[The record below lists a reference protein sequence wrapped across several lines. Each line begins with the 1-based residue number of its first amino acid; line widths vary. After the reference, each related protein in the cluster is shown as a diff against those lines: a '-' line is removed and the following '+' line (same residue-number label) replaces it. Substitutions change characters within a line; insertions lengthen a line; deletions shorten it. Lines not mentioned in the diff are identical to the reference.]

1 MTGPDA
7 GTLPILLVI
16 EGGRSGERIAIPEG
30 TWSIGRDPAS
40 DIVLEDAGVSR
51 RHATLTSDGVGL
63 SIEDTGSTNGTRVN
77 GATLTSARRL
87 AAGDEVELGAMAFRL
102 EGQEVA
108 AAAPPDVA
116 VPPPTAVPPV
126 AVPSVAVPPVAVPPA
141 AVPPT
146 AAPPTAASS
155 AVATAPRRGRVRLGR
170 VVLVGALA
178 NLVLLVAAVVIEFAT
193 DWTGIGPW
201 LAAPLLGMVAALV
214 DVARQAATREP
225 EPAVP
230 APSSA
235 PRTAPTSSDGRPS
248 PAVPAGP
255 VPRRKRRVPVVVAV
269 VVSVLL
275 IGGGGIAIA
284 YGVATATAFITG
296 NQTGTERLVGEVTV
310 DDQGVSTT
318 VHRVEHTQDFTR
330 VELTVVNGLANTITL
345 PVFGNATL
353 SAADGTSLGGDP
365 FRSSW
370 NQTIAPG
377 QTRRGTLVFPGHL
390 DPAGTTA
397 TLSFATVFE
406 QGFDGPSSIVVE
418 GLVLAPVE

>member
-1 MTGPDA
+1 M
-7 GTLPILLVI
+7 
-16 EGGRSGERIAIPEG
+16 
-30 TWSIGRDPAS
+30 
-40 DIVLEDAGVSR
+40 
-51 RHATLTSDGVGL
+51 
-63 SIEDTGSTNGTRVN
+63 
-77 GATLTSARRL
+77 
-87 AAGDEVELGAMAFRL
+87 
-102 EGQEVA
+102 
-108 AAAPPDVA
+108 
-116 VPPPTAVPPV
+116 
-126 AVPSVAVPPVAVPPA
+126 
-141 AVPPT
+141 
-146 AAPPTAASS
+146 
-155 AVATAPRRGRVRLGR
+155 
-170 VVLVGALA
+170 LVGALA

-225 EPAVP
+225 EPVVQ

-235 PRTAPTSSDGRPS
+235 PGTAPTGADGRPS

>member
-1 MTGPDA
+1 M
-7 GTLPILLVI
+7 
-16 EGGRSGERIAIPEG
+16 
-30 TWSIGRDPAS
+30 
-40 DIVLEDAGVSR
+40 
-51 RHATLTSDGVGL
+51 
-63 SIEDTGSTNGTRVN
+63 
-77 GATLTSARRL
+77 
-87 AAGDEVELGAMAFRL
+87 
-102 EGQEVA
+102 
-108 AAAPPDVA
+108 
-116 VPPPTAVPPV
+116 
-126 AVPSVAVPPVAVPPA
+126 
-141 AVPPT
+141 
-146 AAPPTAASS
+146 
-155 AVATAPRRGRVRLGR
+155 
-170 VVLVGALA
+170 LVGALA

-225 EPAVP
+225 EPVVR

-235 PRTAPTSSDGRPS
+235 PGTAPTGVDGRPS
-248 PAVPAGP
+248 PAAPAGP

-296 NQTGTERLVGEVTV
+296 NQTGTERLAGEVTV
-310 DDQGVSTT
+310 EDQGVSTT

-418 GLVLAPVE
+418 GSRARARRVTPARGIRSERDAEAPLAGGLDLGDVGAAHDGTGRSLGEPVEHPAHGCLVALDLRLDRAVAAVRHPARDADPLRLESRGVPEAHALDLAVHDHPPADHPSSLRGPPLRSPLLRRYRSRTMTGAGAGSEGARPGAGAT

>member
-1 MTGPDA
+1 M
-7 GTLPILLVI
+7 
-16 EGGRSGERIAIPEG
+16 
-30 TWSIGRDPAS
+30 
-40 DIVLEDAGVSR
+40 
-51 RHATLTSDGVGL
+51 
-63 SIEDTGSTNGTRVN
+63 
-77 GATLTSARRL
+77 
-87 AAGDEVELGAMAFRL
+87 
-102 EGQEVA
+102 
-108 AAAPPDVA
+108 
-116 VPPPTAVPPV
+116 
-126 AVPSVAVPPVAVPPA
+126 
-141 AVPPT
+141 
-146 AAPPTAASS
+146 
-155 AVATAPRRGRVRLGR
+155 
-170 VVLVGALA
+170 LVGALA

-225 EPAVP
+225 EPVVQAPSP
-230 APSSA
+230 APGTVPGA
-235 PRTAPTSSDGRPS
+235 DGRPS
-248 PAVPAGP
+248 AAVPAGP

-296 NQTGTERLVGEVTV
+296 NQTGTDRLVGEVTV

-370 NQTIAPG
+370 NETIAPG
-377 QTRRGTLVFPGHL
+377 QARRGTLVFPGHL

>member
-1 MTGPDA
+1 MNGPDT

-16 EGGRSGERIAIPEG
+16 EGGRSGERIAIPQG
-30 TWSIGRDPAS
+30 NWSIGRDPAS

-63 SIEDTGSTNGTRVN
+63 SIEDAGSTNGTRVN
-77 GATLTSARRL
+77 GASLSSTRRL
-87 AAGDEVELGAMAFRL
+87 AAGDEVRLGAMAFL
-102 EGQEVA
+102 VEGQEVA
-108 AAAPPDVA
+108 AAAPPAA
-116 VPPPTAVPPV
+116 VPPA
-126 AVPSVAVPPVAVPPA
+126 VAVPPVAALPPTPVPPA
-141 AVPPT
+141 SAPPV
-146 AAPPTAASS
+146 AAPQAATPV
-155 AVATAPRRGRVRLGR
+155 AVASAPRRGRVRLGR

-318 VHRVEHTQDFTR
+318 VHSVEHTQDFTR

-377 QTRRGTLVFPGHL
+377 QTRRGTLVFLGHL

>member
-1 MTGPDA
+1 VTGPDA

-63 SIEDTGSTNGTRVN
+63 SIEDAGSTNGTRVN
-77 GATLTSARRL
+77 GATLASARRL
-87 AAGDEVELGAMAFRL
+87 AAGDEVRLGAMAFLL
-102 EGQEVA
+102 EAQDVD

-178 NLVLLVAAVVIEFAT
+178 NLVLLGAAVVIEFAT

>member
-1 MTGPDA
+1 MVFG
-7 GTLPILLVI
+7 
-16 EGGRSGERIAIPEG
+16 
-30 TWSIGRDPAS
+30 
-40 DIVLEDAGVSR
+40 
-51 RHATLTSDGVGL
+51 
-63 SIEDTGSTNGTRVN
+63 
-77 GATLTSARRL
+77 
-87 AAGDEVELGAMAFRL
+87 F

-108 AAAPPDVA
+108 MDNCS
-116 VPPPTAVPPV
+116 
-126 AVPSVAVPPVAVPPA
+126 VPSVTAAAVVPP
-141 AVPPT
+141 
-146 AAPPTAASS
+146 S
-155 AVATAPRRGRVRLGR
+155 AVAPAASAPRCRPASDVCTTGRSPTGGHRPRAAAAAPRRGRVRLGR
-170 VVLVGALA
+170 VVFVGALA

-225 EPAVP
+225 EPAVR

-235 PRTAPTSSDGRPS
+235 PGTAPTGVDGRPS
-248 PAVPAGP
+248 PGSGRPSPAP
-255 VPRRKRRVPVVVAV
+255 EAPCSRVVAV

-370 NQTIAPG
+370 NETIAPG
-377 QTRRGTLVFPGHL
+377 QVRRGTLVFPGHL